1 MRNKRNP
8 FLFAFATIL
17 ILNVISLNAF
27 ATVVPV
33 QPINNE
39 IITPQA
45 EVTEWVF
52 RYNENGVLQKR
63 LWSRTYAKWLTDWIN
78 VN

>member
-1 MRNKRNP
+1 MKNKKP
-8 FLFAFATIL
+8 LLFLFAIL
-17 ILNVISLNAF
+17 LSLNVMGIG
-27 ATVVPV
+27 ATAVYTPSI
-33 QPINNE
+33 QSDGD

-63 LWSRTYAKWLTDWIN
+63 LWSRTYAKWLTDWID
-78 VN
+78 VK